1 MDSDS
6 KYSLS
11 DVQKLERETLK
22 ELCLD
27 TLKSSLVH
35 SFKKLHQEQ
44 LEIFEDKLSDLKE
57 ALEDELRI
65 TVSKHIKDRLK
76 ENFQDILDDC
86 QTRTWLLVA
95 PLVKRSED
103 DVKRLENAVAQTES
117 LCERIQNKYR
127 LRWGW
132 PFLPLLLTA
141 SLASAMT
148 GLMVFMW
155 LVKRF

>member
-44 LEIFEDKLSDLKE
+44 LEIFEDKLSDLEK
-57 ALEDELRI
+57 ALGDRI
-65 TVSKHIKDRLK
+65 QDAVEKHIREQIK
-76 ENFQDILDDC
+76 ETFQDTLEDC
-86 QTRTWLLVA
+86 QTRIWLLVA

-103 DVKRLENAVAQTES
+103 DVKRLEKAVTQTES
-117 LCERIQNKYR
+117 LCQDIQNNYR
-127 LRWGW
+127 FRWGW
-132 PFLPLLLTA
+132 QFLTLVLTA
-141 SLASAMT
+141 SSASAT
-148 GLMVFMW
+148 AGFLVFMW
-155 LVKRF
+155 LMKRF